1 MSTPRSSSPPRRSS
15 EQLRGDPALNGPE
28 EAGALEIRAGHPTD
42 VELAALAVVV
52 IALRR
57 ERPTPHQPMTSTLAG
72 GWRSYWHTVRTPVV
86 PGREAWRSSF
96 RI

>member
-1 MSTPRSSSPPRRSS
+1 MNTPRRSS
-15 EQLRGDPALNGPE
+15 PPLRSSEQRRGDPVMSGPDD
-28 EAGALEIRAGHPTD
+28 AGALEIRSGHPTD
-42 VELAALAVVV
+42 AELAALALVVV
-52 IALRR
+52 ALRR
-57 ERPTPHQPMTSTLAG
+57 GRPIPHQPMTSTLAG

>member
-1 MSTPRSSSPPRRSS
+1 MNTPRSSSPPLRSS
-15 EQLRGDPALNGPE
+15 EQLRGDPVVRGTE
-28 EAGALEIRAGHPTD
+28 ENGALEIRSGHPTD
-42 VELAALAVVV
+42 VELAALTAVI

-57 ERPTPHQPMTSTLAG
+57 DRPTPHQPMTSTLAG
-72 GWRSYWHTVRTPVV
+72 GWRSYWHTVRTPLV

>member
-1 MSTPRSSSPPRRSS
+1 MNTPRRSSPPLRSS
-15 EQLRGDPALNGPE
+15 EQLRGDPVLSDPSGP
-28 EAGALEIRAGHPTD
+28 GAWEIRSGRPTD
-42 VELAALAVVV
+42 AELAALAV
-52 IALRR
+52 ILAALRR